1 MWLMSLLIGGLNGIE
16 QVAPVIEGVEH
27 ALYTIAVDVYCDI
40 PRLNTLS
47 EIYTAYTMT
56 RKA

>member
-1 MWLMSLLIGGLNGIE
+1 MSLLIGGLNGIE
-16 QVAPVIEGVEH
+16 QVTPVIEGVEH